1 MTDVRTRAGDQT
13 RKRLLEA
20 AATAFSRHGY
30 HGTSTAEIASA
41 AGVSEPTLFKHFG
54 SKQALLLAAL
64 KQTASDLMTM
74 LDAPLDPAADP
85 FEAFV
90 ERARGLLADPKLAQ
104 LSRLRNFALALTD
117 EANLGGLGADLDR
130 FLERIAEAVAQGQK
144 TGAVRKDVAPADVSE
159 LVLALSLLF
168 GFRSALEGDGPAAD
182 RLSSVVDTLLAM
194 LRAPERS

>member
-1 MTDVRTRAGDQT
+1 MADGRTSAGEQT
-13 RKRLLEA
+13 RRRLLEA
-20 AATAFSRHGY
+20 AATAFSRRGY
-30 HGTSTAEIASA
+30 HGTATADIAAA

-54 SKQALLLAAL
+54 SKHALLVAAL
-64 KQTASDLMTM
+64 SQTARDLMAE

-85 FEAFV
+85 FVAFV

-117 EANLGGLGADLDR
+117 EANLTGLGTDLDR
-130 FLERIAEAVAQGQK
+130 FLQRIADAIAQGQK
-144 TGAVRKDVAPADVSE
+144 TGAVRNDVAPADVSE
-159 LVLALSLLF
+159 LILSLSLLF

-194 LRAPERS
+194 LYAPGRS

>member
-1 MTDVRTRAGDQT
+1 MVRVRRPGWRCT
-13 RKRLLEA
+13 
-20 AATAFSRHGY
+20 
-30 HGTSTAEIASA
+30 

-54 SKQALLLAAL
+54 SKHALLVAAL
-64 KQTASDLMTM
+64 SQTARDLMAE

-85 FEAFV
+85 FVAFV

-117 EANLGGLGADLDR
+117 EANLTGLGTDLDR
-130 FLERIAEAVAQGQK
+130 FLQRIADAIAQGQK
-144 TGAVRKDVAPADVSE
+144 TGAVRNDVAPADVSE
-159 LVLALSLLF
+159 LILSLSLLF

-194 LRAPERS
+194 LYAPGRS